1 MPLGRDAFASG
12 SRGVRIWGVRRAHLG
27 RDTFAS
33 GARCGC
39 IWGEVRLS
47 AGQRSL
53 TSPHIVFSDYFVI
66 KGKGRNPFWGFLP
79 LCYWCVVIVCTM

>member
-1 MPLGRDAFASG
+1 MQAPLGRDAFASG
-12 SRGVRIWGVRRAHLG
+12 ARG
-27 RDTFAS
+27 
-33 GARCGC
+33 GC

-53 TSPHIVFSDYFVI
+53 TSPDIVFSDYFVI